1 MGWADELHDASFKGV
16 EFECITVSDSLAK
29 TIAIHQ
35 APYSNEASIEDMGNE
50 PRRVAIRA
58 VYAGDDYLV
67 WLKALQAALDE
78 HGAGEFVHP
87 VFGVK
92 QAQLLNYNV
101 DHDAENVNCCYINI
115 DLVLTKAE
123 RLERFVPI
131 RAAAQS
137 IAPRQMISSP
147 ATWLQQQLQR
157 LKLNDSHSFF
167 NVVNNIRNAI
177 ATAQQFLGNA
187 KTALDNAL
195 SPGDWA
201 MSLVNDVTQLVTF
214 DTQIVAISKWRDVF
228 NRIQRFEKLFDDDQ
242 SKASVELKRYWRATH
257 VTAQVALAQEVI
269 EQTRKEMATTQDVK
283 TVSLTPLDLA
293 VIRQRTRQ
301 VIQAAIRA
309 ERVVNDAASLTQVQI
324 YKQVADQVHEQ
335 IQDLIETRPPIT
347 TAVVTMP
354 CTMHWLAHYLY
365 ADMSRCGEIS
375 RLNPQLENPALIMPG
390 MELVIYAQ

>member
-78 HGAGEFVHP
+78 NGAGEFVHP
-87 VFGVK
+87 IFGVK

-137 IAPRQMISSP
+137 TAPLQMISSP
-147 ATWLQQQLQR
+147 ANWLQQQLQR
-157 LKLNDSHSFF
+157 LKLKDSHGFF
-167 NVVNNIRNAI
+167 NVLNDIQNKIN
-177 ATAQQFLGNA
+177 TAQQFLNRS
-187 KTALDNAL
+187 KTALDTAL
-195 SPGDWA
+195 SPADWA

-214 DTQIVAISKWRDVF
+214 DTQIIAISKWRDVS
-228 NRIQRFEKLFDDDQ
+228 NRIQRFDHLFHDD
-242 SKASVELKRYWRATH
+242 SASVELQRYWRATH

-269 EQTRKEMATTQDVK
+269 EQTRKEMATAQDVK
-283 TVSLTPLDLA
+283 TVSLTPVDLA

-309 ERVVNDAASLTQVQI
+309 ERAVNDAASLTQVQI

-335 IQDLIETRPPIT
+335 IQALIETRPPIT

>member
-1 MGWADELHDASFKGV
+1 MAWADELHDASFKGV

-29 TIAIHQ
+29 TVSIKQ
-35 APYSNEASIEDMGNE
+35 APYSNEAAIEDMGNE

-58 VYAGDDYLV
+58 VYAGDDYLA
-67 WLKALQAALDE
+67 WLNALQAALDE
-78 HGAGEFVHP
+78 HGAGELVHP
-87 VFGVK
+87 IFGVK

-123 RLERFVPI
+123 RLERFVPV

-137 IAPRQMISSP
+137 IVPRQMISSP

-157 LKLNDSHSFF
+157 LKLKESHSFF
-167 NVVNNIRNAI
+167 NVVTEIQNKIN
-177 ATAQQFLGNA
+177 TAQQFLNSSKA
-187 KTALDNAL
+187 ALDTAL
-195 SPGDWA
+195 SPADWA

-228 NRIQRFEKLFDDDQ
+228 NRIQRFEHLFHDD
-242 SKASVELKRYWRATH
+242 SASVELQRYWRATH

-269 EQTRKEMATTQDVK
+269 EQTRKEMANTQDVK

-309 ERVVNDAASLTQVQI
+309 ERIVNDAASLTQVQI

>member
-29 TIAIHQ
+29 TVSIKQ
-35 APYSNEASIEDMGNE
+35 APYSNEAAIEDMGNE

-78 HGAGEFVHP
+78 NGAGEFVHP
-87 VFGVK
+87 IFGVK

-123 RLERFVPI
+123 RLERFVPV

-147 ATWLQQQLQR
+147 ANWLQQKLQR
-157 LKLNDSHSFF
+157 LKLKDSHGFF
-167 NVVNNIRNAI
+167 NVLNDIQNKIN
-177 ATAQQFLGNA
+177 TAQQFLNSS
-187 KTALDNAL
+187 KTALDTAL
-195 SPGDWA
+195 SPADWA

-228 NRIQRFEKLFDDDQ
+228 NRIQRFEHLFHDD
-242 SKASVELKRYWRATH
+242 SASVELQRYWRATH

-269 EQTRKEMATTQDVK
+269 EQTRKEMATTQDIK

-365 ADMSRCGEIS
+365 ADMSHCGEIS

>member
-1 MGWADELHDASFKGV
+1 MAWADELHDASFKGI

-29 TIAIHQ
+29 TVSIKQ
-35 APYSNEASIEDMGNE
+35 APYSNEAAIEDMGNE

-58 VYAGDDYLV
+58 VYAGDDYLA
-67 WLKALQAALDE
+67 WLNALQAALDE
-78 HGAGEFVHP
+78 NGAGEFVHP
-87 VFGVK
+87 IFGVK

-101 DHDAENVNCCYINI
+101 DHDAENVNCCYINM

-123 RLERFVPI
+123 RLERFVPVRI
-131 RAAAQS
+131 AAQS
-137 IAPRQMISSP
+137 ITARQIMNNPIQ
-147 ATWLQQQLQR
+147 LLEQQLKR
-157 LKLNDSHSFF
+157 LKLNDSHGFF

-177 ATAQQFLGNA
+177 QSAQQFLGNA

-195 SPGDWA
+195 SPTDWA
-201 MSLVNDVTQLVTF
+201 LSLVTDITKLVTF

-228 NRIQRFEKLFDDDQ
+228 NRIQRFEHLFHDD
-242 SKASVELKRYWRATH
+242 SASVELQRYWRATH

-269 EQTRKEMATTQDVK
+269 EQTRKEMATAQDVK

-335 IQDLIETRPPIT
+335 IQALIETRPPIT